1 MSKEK
6 KERKFESASQD
17 FFDLELIPSGNRT
30 QKSKQGIEEKS
41 IKPVENQLDVISKLI
56 KFLKD

>member
-6 KERKFESASQD
+6 KDRKYESASQD
-17 FFDLELIPSGNRT
+17 FFDLELIPSNKRN
-30 QKSKQGIEEKS
+30 QKSKLADEE
-41 IKPVENQLDVISKLI
+41 INLKPVENQLDVVSKLI

>member
-6 KERKFESASQD
+6 KERKFESASHD
-17 FFDLELIPSGNRT
+17 FFDLALISTNDRA
-30 QKSKQGIEEKS
+30 QKSKQEQEE
-41 IKPVENQLDVISKLI
+41 INFKPVENQLDVISKLI

>member
-1 MSKEK
+1 MKKER

-17 FFDLELIPSGNRT
+17 FFDMELIPTGKRT
-30 QKSKQGIEEKS
+30 QKSNKGNEEIT
-41 IKPVENQLDVISKLI
+41 IKPVENQLDVVSKLI

>member
-30 QKSKQGIEEKS
+30 QKSKQGKEEKS
-41 IKPVENQLDVISKLI
+41 IKPVENQLDVISKLN
-56 KFLKD
+56 

>member
-6 KERKFESASQD
+6 KDRKYESASQD
-17 FFDLELIPSGNRT
+17 FFDLELIPSNKRN
-30 QKSKQGIEEKS
+30 QKSKLANEE
-41 IKPVENQLDVISKLI
+41 INLKPVENQLDVVSKLI